1 MAQRA
6 RISGLNVYP
15 VKSCRGIASASL
27 RLAATGFERDRH
39 WMIVR
44 PGGRFVTQR
53 ELPRLALV
61 RTGFTRDGLRLSAPG
76 MADIEVPERTKG
88 ATQDV
93 IVWRDTCRAIDQGAA
108 VSEWLTR
115 LLGTDLRL
123 VAFDRAGERLC
134 KPEWTGATRAVTQF
148 ADAFSILAISEG
160 SLADLN
166 TRLLK
171 PLPMERFRPNI
182 VLDGLEPYAEDRIA
196 ELALDGVR
204 LRLVKPCDR
213 CIVTTTNQ
221 STGEVEGDEPL
232 RTLKTYRWS
241 KELKGV
247 LFGQN
252 GIVIEGAGRELR
264 VGDEFDISWRL
275 EAGTGIG

>member
-1 MAQRA
+1 MPKRA
-6 RISGLNVYP
+6 RISALNVYP
-15 VKSCRGIASASL
+15 VKSCRGIASPAL
-27 RLAATGFERDRH
+27 RLAMTGFERDRH

-61 RTGFTRDGLRLSAPG
+61 TTALTQKGLRLSAPG
-76 MADIEVPERTKG
+76 MPDIEIAERTGGG
-88 ATQDV
+88 AEEV
-93 IVWRDTCRAIDQGAA
+93 VVWRDTCRAIDQGAA
-108 VSEWLTR
+108 ACEWLAR
-115 LLGTDLRL
+115 FMGTELKL
-123 VAFDRAGERLC
+123 VAFDAGEERVS
-134 KPEWTGATRAVTQF
+134 KPEWTGDTRALTQF
-148 ADAFSILAISEG
+148 ADAFAILVIGEA

-166 TRLLK
+166 TRLPK

-182 VLDGLEPYAEDRIA
+182 VLEGLEPYDEDRIA
-196 ELALDGVR
+196 ELTLDGVR

-213 CIVTTTNQ
+213 CSITTTNQ

-247 LFGQN
+247 VFGQN
-252 GIVIEGAGRELR
+252 AIVIAGAGRELH
-264 VGDEFDISWRL
+264 VGEEFGIAWR
-275 EAGTGIG
+275 

>member
-1 MAQRA
+1 MPERA

-15 VKSCRGIASASL
+15 VKSCRAIASPKL
-27 RLAATGFERDRH
+27 RLAQTGFERDRH

-61 RTGFTRDGLRLSAPG
+61 TTAFTRNGLRLSAPG
-76 MADIEVPERTKG
+76 MPDIEVAERTDG
-88 ATQDV
+88 AADPV
-93 IVWRDTCRAIDQGAA
+93 VVWRDTCRAFDQGAA

-115 LLGTDLRL
+115 FMGTELRL
-123 VAFDRAGERLC
+123 VAFDAGEERVS
-134 KPEWTGATRAVTQF
+134 KPQWTGEIRALTQF
-148 ADAFSILAISEG
+148 ADAFAILVISEA

-166 TRLLK
+166 TRLAK

-182 VLDGLEPYAEDRIA
+182 VLDGLEPYDEDRIA
-196 ELALDGVR
+196 ELTLDGVR

-213 CIVTTTNQ
+213 CSVTTTNQ

-247 LFGQN
+247 VFGQN
-252 GIVIEGAGRELR
+252 VIVIEGAGRELK
-264 VGDEFDISWRL
+264 VGDELDIIWR
-275 EAGTGIG
+275 